1 MENRWKFLYC
11 GITELWGRMSEAGA
25 GKGKTGAST
34 GGERQSNPP
43 YKPEVRSG
51 ANIRVA
57 KNAEWLSGKA
67 AIVYIEPV
75 P

>member
-34 GGERQSNPP
+34 GAVREAKPP
-43 YKPEVRSG
+43 YKAMV
-51 ANIRVA
+51 
-57 KNAEWLSGKA
+57 
-67 AIVYIEPV
+67 
-75 P
+75 